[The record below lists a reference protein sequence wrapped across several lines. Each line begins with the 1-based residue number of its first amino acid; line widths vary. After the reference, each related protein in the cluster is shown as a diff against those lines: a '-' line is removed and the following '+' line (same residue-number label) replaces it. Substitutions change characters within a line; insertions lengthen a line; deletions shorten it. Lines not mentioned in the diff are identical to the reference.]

1 MTKARVRLG
10 RAGEALA
17 AQELV
22 AAGYEIVTQNYRCT
36 AGEIDLVTRHGEDWV
51 FVEVRTRS
59 SKTFGTPEDS
69 ITLSK
74 QQRLIQCAEYYLDKQ
89 GLGDVPWRI
98 DVVAV
103 EMKLIGEVERFEII
117 PDAVGE

>member
-10 RAGEALA
+10 KAGEMLA

-22 AAGYEIVTQNYRCT
+22 AAGYEIVTQNYRCP
-36 AGEIDLVTRHGEDWV
+36 AGELDLITRHEEEWV

-59 SKTFGTPEDS
+59 SKTFGTPEES
-69 ITLSK
+69 ITPSK
-74 QQRLIQCAEYYLDKQ
+74 QQRLIQCAEYYLDEH

-98 DVVAV
+98 YVVAV
-103 EMKLIGEVERFEII
+103 EMKLNGEVERFEII